1 MQLPGKIYIIGG
13 AGSGK
18 STLAREI
25 SKIKHI
31 PHFCLDDI
39 MWYKKYSEKLP
50 LEQRTYKLHANIL
63 EQHNRWVI
71 E

>member
-1 MQLPGKIYIIGG
+1 MQFPDKIYIIGG

-25 SKIKHI
+25 SEIKHI
-31 PHFCLDDI
+31 PHFDTDDI
-39 MWYKKYSEKLP
+39 MRFKKYTDKLTV
-50 LEQRTYKLHANIL
+50 EQRTHKLHTTIL
-63 EQHNRWVI
+63 KKYDKRVI